1 MANLLGGAIGTGLLS
16 AGLSKLLGP
25 AAGTAASTGI
35 NSLVSALNNY
45 AKTVGGSA
53 TTGANNPLDSSTK
66 SPATVTRPQIDTST
80 PYVEYPTWEEA
91 LARAKARFEPQR
103 ESALLDNSKL
113 DRDQSKR
120 LIQALSAKGY
130 SSARGGQRLTGEYD
144 LTQDQSIRRDKLKN
158 DYDSLINAYA
168 GQLYSGETNKAAQEL
183 SAKLA
188 NRNSLNQTL
197 LQQYGLDL
205 TKDQNDTNK
214 YNNYYNN
221 FYKMMLA
228 AMGLDVGEAN

>member
-1 MANLLGGAIGTGLLS
+1 MANLLGGAIGTGLLG
-16 AGLSKLLGP
+16 AGLSRLLGP

-45 AKTVGGSA
+45 TGNAKKEGSDYTQSSQP
-53 TTGANNPLDSSTK
+53 TTTTPQPPGLDLT
-66 SPATVTRPQIDTST
+66 T
-80 PYVEYPTWEEA
+80 PEVEYPTWEESVARSKA
-91 LARAKARFEPQR
+91 LYEPKLD
-103 ESALLDNSKL
+103 SDLLSDSKL
-113 DRDQSKR
+113 ARDQSKR

-168 GQLYSGETNKAAQEL
+168 EQLYSGETNKAAQEL